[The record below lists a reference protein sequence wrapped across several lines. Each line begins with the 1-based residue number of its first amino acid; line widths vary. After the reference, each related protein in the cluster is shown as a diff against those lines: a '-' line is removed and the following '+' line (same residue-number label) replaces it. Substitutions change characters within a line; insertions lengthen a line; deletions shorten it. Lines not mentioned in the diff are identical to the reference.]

1 MSFKNLA
8 RRFFTQRA
16 GLFCARS
23 ATARAPA
30 CLCARPAPACLCARP
45 APACLRARLARIGSA
60 PACLCARPAP
70 ACLRARLARI
80 GSAPACLCAR
90 PAPACLRA
98 RPAPAC
104 LRARLARIG
113 SAPADFC
120 ARPAPAAP
128 AFAFYLSLLLALPA
142 CSHFIKKQPADGEA
156 VGPSVKISHFDSAS
170 YTSVPADGYKSPLGD
185 ISLDDHPS
193 VDKWIAYFTG
203 PGRELM
209 RTYLERSSRYLP
221 MMKNVLRENQLPE
234 SLVYAALIESGFSPT
249 ARSRANAVGYW
260 QFIAGTA
267 RHYGLK
273 INRFVDERRDPV
285 LSTRAAAEYFK
296 KLYALF
302 EDWHLAL
309 ASYNAGEYRVNRAV
323 LRNYSRNFWRL
334 AEKRALPSE
343 TRNYV
348 PKFIAAARIASDPE
362 KYGFFHL
369 NQWPPLQYETTALSR
384 PISLKKQAKE
394 MNLPY
399 EELRALNPAYKGE
412 YAPVYAKDMYL
423 RIPSGMKEQARLA
436 AAKSGMKEPKSGY
449 YDFYWYRVRRGDSLY
464 KIARRNRI
472 TLAGLKR
479 ENGIRRG
486 SLIRVGQ
493 RLKIPA
499 SGTRS
504 RRGGKARVKAAARN
518 PSAVHIVR
526 RGESLSRI
534 ARKRKISVADLR
546 RANNLKG
553 KIIHPGQRLKLSSGG
568 KAATTSGGKAQNPLN
583 NRRHIVKQGDTLIGI
598 AKKHRVRLVD
608 LLNANSL
615 DLNSVIFEGA
625 RLTIPN

>member
-1 MSFKNLA
+1 MTLSFKTLA
-8 RRFFTQRA
+8 RRFFGKRKA
-16 GLFCARS
+16 GFFQGFFQ
-23 ATARAPA
+23 TAGGAFPPRPLGLTPGRL
-30 CLCARPAPACLCARP
+30 LC
-45 APACLRARLARIGSA
+45 
-60 PACLCARPAP
+60 
-70 ACLRARLARI
+70 
-80 GSAPACLCAR
+80 
-90 PAPACLRA
+90 
-98 RPAPAC
+98 
-104 LRARLARIG
+104 
-113 SAPADFC
+113 
-120 ARPAPAAP
+120 
-128 AFAFYLSLLLALPA
+128 LLLTLPA
-142 CSHFIKKQPADGEA
+142 CSHFIKKQPAGSA
-156 VGPSVKISHFDSAS
+156 GAIGAPSVKISHFDSAS
-170 YTSVPADGYKSPLGD
+170 YSSVPADGYKSPLGD
-185 ISLDDHPS
+185 IPLDDHKTA
-193 VDKWIAYFTG
+193 DKWIAYFTG
-203 PGRELM
+203 PGRDLM

-296 KLYALF
+296 KLYSLF

-323 LRNYSRNFWRL
+323 LRHYSRNFWLL

-343 TRNYV
+343 TRNYI
-348 PKFIAAARIASDPE
+348 PKFIAAARIASDPA

-369 NQWPPLQYETTALSR
+369 NQQRPLQYDAIPLSR

-394 MNLPY
+394 MGLPY

-423 RIPSGMKEQARLA
+423 RVPSGTKEQARVA
-436 AAKSGMKEPKSGY
+436 IAKSGMKQPKSGY

-499 SGTRS
+499 GGRAGRKS
-504 RRGGKARVKAAARN
+504 RNKRRAAARAAARN
-518 PSAVHIVR
+518 PSSAEFHIVR

-534 ARKRKISVADLR
+534 ARKRNISLAALK

-553 KIIHPGQRLKLSSGG
+553 KIIHPGQRLKLSYGNMAGGGG
-568 KAATTSGGKAQNPLN
+568 KATAKQ
-583 NRRHIVKQGDTLIGI
+583 RHIVKQGDTLIGI
-598 AKKHRVRLVD
+598 AKQHRVRLVD

-625 RLTIPN
+625 RLTIPQ